1 MHLSRKASKQEL
13 EPLNNA
19 TNGKAKGEKQ
29 GNRTSSTTTKKPST
43 KGKKPPSYRSP
54 APEPSEAD
62 VTADD
67 IEMVSESSGDE
78 EDDSAPSDSSIP
90 TARQRQRASRLS

>member
-1 MHLSRKASKQEL
+1 MYLFRKASKQES

-19 TNGKAKGEKQ
+19 TNGKAKDVKW
-29 GNRTSSTTTKKPST
+29 GNSKTTSTTTRKPST
-43 KGKKPPSYRSP
+43 KSKKPPSYRSP

-67 IEMVSESSGDE
+67 IEMVSESSGE